1 MLAQHGPLKQQSS
14 KNRQSLPPSRELV
27 LAYLH
32 SVTRTLVRETL
43 TADAGGLV
51 QQRIEFSVP
60 GPGLPTEALPGER
73 FERLPDHFVYDHMQ
87 RRIGVL
93 TMRVDPAQAQ
103 TLQAGG
109 SASRLAAVAEVVL
122 IDAPQRPAAP
132 AARAPSASRTP
143 NASASSV
150 ANAAPKVTPAQA

>member
-1 MLAQHGPLKQQSS
+1 MRRVFRRAAPVLAALCAGLAGPHAPACELRVAAARGGDTLQTIA
-14 KNRQSLPPSRELV
+14 LPPSRELV

-109 SASRLAAVAEVVL
+109 STHALTRWGATALQLSTH
-122 IDAPQRPAAP
+122 DCD
-132 AARAPSASRTP
+132 
-143 NASASSV
+143 
-150 ANAAPKVTPAQA
+150 